1 MDLPGHITRLI
12 QPTVES
18 MGFDILRVRI
28 SGRQRRR
35 LQVIAERQ
43 DGKAIMVDD
52 CADISRAIS
61 ALLDVEDPI
70 HGSYILEVSSPGVD
84 RPLVKRKDYQRFT
97 GYEVRIEMS
106 CLISNRKKFKGRLLG
121 IEGDTVRIKVD
132 GRSVDLP
139 HGDILRA
146 KLLLTDDLLAASK
159 GNLDQ

>member
-18 MGFDILRVRI
+18 MGFDIVRVRI

-61 ALLDVEDPI
+61 ALLDVEEPI
-70 HGSYILEVSSPGVD
+70 HGSYILEVSSPGID
-84 RPLVKRKDYQRFT
+84 RPLVRREDYQRFT
-97 GYEVRIEMS
+97 GYEARIETS
-106 CLISNRKKFKGRLLG
+106 CSIGNRRKFKGRLLG
-121 IEGDTVRIKVD
+121 IEGDTVRIGVD
-132 GRSVDLP
+132 GISVDLP
-139 HGDILRA
+139 YGDILRA
-146 KLLLTDDLLAASK
+146 KLMLTDDLLAAAKESQK
-159 GNLDQ
+159 Q

>member
-18 MGFDILRVRI
+18 MGFDIVRVRI

-61 ALLDVEDPI
+61 ALLDVEEPI
-70 HGSYILEVSSPGVD
+70 HGSYTLEVSSPGID
-84 RPLVKRKDYQRFT
+84 RPLVRREDYQRFT
-97 GYEVRIEMS
+97 GYEARIETS
-106 CLISNRKKFKGRLLG
+106 CSIGNRRKFKGRLLG
-121 IEGDTVRIKVD
+121 IEGDTVRIGVD

-139 HGDILRA
+139 YGDILRA
-146 KLLLTDDLLAASK
+146 KLMLTDDLLAAAKESQK
-159 GNLDQ
+159 Q